1 MEDKKTPPS
10 EVHNAVS
17 ISPGV
22 INLSWKSG
30 SIVRL
35 NTFNRRGRVEIY
47 PTTEFSDVPAIL
59 NIEGFFSYQLRRS
72 ETGSADDDP

>member
-10 EVHNAVS
+10 DGHNEVS
-17 ISPGV
+17 IFSAV
-22 INLSWKSG
+22 ITLSWKSG

-35 NTFNRRGRVEIY
+35 KTFNRRGRVEIY
-47 PTTEFSDVPAIL
+47 PTTEFSDVTAIL
-59 NIEGFFSYQLRRS
+59 NIEGFFSYQRRRS